1 MGVFRDFLGKM
12 LSSKDTEIDVISEKI
27 ANEIYVKELAINCAI
42 NIIAKLMSSS
52 ENLLKFTLFFC
63 DKLNIIC

>member
-27 ANEIYVKELAINCAI
+27 H
-42 NIIAKLMSSS
+42 M
-52 ENLLKFTLFFC
+52 LK
-63 DKLNIIC
+63 